1 MWPGGM
7 RYDAPLAVLV
17 VLSDFCGDCGDGK
30 ELAMK
35 ITLDIPD
42 TTLMA
47 IFSYVTQ
54 EPYTMRMAARGLDS
68 NDRKDGA
75 LIKVQPEGENGNE

>member
-1 MWPGGM
+1 
-7 RYDAPLAVLV
+7 
-17 VLSDFCGDCGDGK
+17 
-30 ELAMK
+30 MK

-68 NDRKDGA
+68 NDLKDGA
-75 LIKVQPEGENGNE
+75 LIKVQPEGENGDE